1 MEKFLIVVTGPTGIG
16 KTKTA
21 VELARYF
28 NTEIISA
35 DSRQMYREMQI
46 GTAVPEK
53 EELKLVKHHFIQT
66 HSIFENYNASKYE
79 LEALIL
85 IEDLFKTRNAVLL
98 VGGSM
103 LYIDAVCKGIDVM
116 PDADPEIRQ
125 ALKEQL
131 NKHGLESLRLQ
142 LKQLDPEYYK
152 TVDLKNPNRIIHAL
166 EISIMT
172 GKPYSSFRENSP
184 KNRPFTIIKIGL
196 NSDRELLHQ
205 RINQRVDEMVKSGL
219 EDEARKLYQIKYLNA
234 LNTVGYR
241 EWFDHFDGLISRDK
255 AIELI
260 KRNSR
265 RYARK
270 QLTWF
275 RKDPEMNWLEPGN
288 TGDIIAFIEN
298 KISKP
303 NE

>member
-1 MEKFLIVVTGPTGIG
+1 
-16 KTKTA
+16 
-21 VELARYF
+21 
-28 NTEIISA
+28 
-35 DSRQMYREMQI
+35 
-46 GTAVPEK
+46 
-53 EELKLVKHHFIQT
+53 
-66 HSIFENYNASKYE
+66 
-79 LEALIL
+79 
-85 IEDLFKTRNAVLL
+85 
-98 VGGSM
+98 
-103 LYIDAVCKGIDVM
+103 
-116 PDADPEIRQ
+116 
-125 ALKEQL
+125 
-131 NKHGLESLRLQ
+131 
-142 LKQLDPEYYK
+142 
-152 TVDLKNPNRIIHAL
+152 
-166 EISIMT
+166 MT

-219 EDEARKLYQIKYLNA
+219 EDEARKLYQIKHLNA